1 MEEQNILYFLGYEK
15 IENDLLKDNLT
26 LLYENLQLY
35 GKNVFV
41 YTYDIL
47 KSNLVIESLK
57 DSDEDDE
64 DNDISFNNYKNSI
77 NTMKILMINKMK
89 ECNFNQLQID
99 EIEAIKNHVKSL
111 KEQEKIL
118 QDKNKSE
125 LTIKMENFIEENK
138 FTGAR
143 KQFLLNIIHLIEK
156 GELSS
161 ELMIVNAIDGKNPEK
176 LFSKDNQFDIVV
188 SFVLNENKI
197 VLQKIKEKEEEAIE
211 EAKKLKQFI
220 PTSTNNK
227 KEFDSKQISL
237 F

>member
-57 DSDEDDE
+57 DSDEDDD

-99 EIEAIKNHVKSL
+99 EIEAIKNHVKTL

-118 QDKNKSE
+118 QNKNKSE
-125 LTIKMENFIEENK
+125 FTIKMENFIEENK

-143 KQFLLNIIHLIEK
+143 KQFLLNIIPLIEK

-176 LFSKDNQFDIVV
+176 LFSKDNQFDVV
-188 SFVLNENKI
+188 ISFVLNENKI
-197 VLQKIKEKEEEAIE
+197 ILQKIKEKEEEAIE

-220 PTSTNNK
+220 PTSTNSK
-227 KEFDSKQISL
+227 KDFDAKQISL